1 MSEEKKSFSFGF
13 SKVKKPI
20 LADSAIR
27 DEATKDFIEETDYVK
42 EVNHS
47 GIEGTKKKIVK
58 EELVIPCPGNTYKK
72 KSEKNEKKEDNDL
85 LTSKDEKDLTDEE
98 KAAKALLQDA
108 RSWKENQDDEKNPND
123 NLVIQANANDY
134 GVADEKALF
143 EADIDSRPE
152 VSSQEHYDNVPVDGF
167 GMAMLRGMGFKANEG
182 IGGFR
187 KAKIDCIEPVMRPK
201 GLGLGASIPKAK
213 KADSSNKTDN
223 KNEKLVLKKGAF
235 VRIISGNSKDQDGV
249 KLKGQYGE
257 VEGLDEDNAR
267 VIVRIRGESISVSEN
282 VIQLVDYKE
291 YKKMK
296 NTINADQYD
305 EYSKKQKER
314 EKEWKKKEENDE
326 ETNTSSSRKRSSKN
340 DTNYDDDD
348 SQDKEYYAKKSKKSK
363 KSTWVRR
370 GLRVRIVDK
379 RSKYYKEKV
388 IVNDVVS
395 YDQIECVT
403 KSGKVLD
410 NIDPYDVE
418 TVIPK
423 EELSIVMIVRGSDF
437 KGKVA
442 ELLKTD
448 FKREMLAVRL
458 LPDKDEVLKLSFDDV
473 CEMTGDV
480 ADFF

>member
-1 MSEEKKSFSFGF
+1 
-13 SKVKKPI
+13 
-20 LADSAIR
+20 
-27 DEATKDFIEETDYVK
+27 
-42 EVNHS
+42 
-47 GIEGTKKKIVK
+47 
-58 EELVIPCPGNTYKK
+58 
-72 KSEKNEKKEDNDL
+72 
-85 LTSKDEKDLTDEE
+85 
-98 KAAKALLQDA
+98 
-108 RSWKENQDDEKNPND
+108 
-123 NLVIQANANDY
+123 
-134 GVADEKALF
+134 
-143 EADIDSRPE
+143 
-152 VSSQEHYDNVPVDGF
+152 
-167 GMAMLRGMGFKANEG
+167 MLPFQ
-182 IGGFR
+182 
-187 KAKIDCIEPVMRPK
+187 
-201 GLGLGASIPKAK
+201 K

-314 EKEWKKKEENDE
+314 EKEWKKNEENDE

-340 DTNYDDDD
+340 DNYDDDD

>member
-13 SKVKKPI
+13 SKVKKPN
-20 LADSAIR
+20 LGDSAIR
-27 DEATKDFIEETDYVK
+27 DESTKDFIEETDYVK
-42 EVNHS
+42 EVTHS

-58 EELVIPCPGNTYKK
+58 EELVIPCPGNTVGNIFKK
-72 KSEKNEKKEDNDL
+72 TSEKIEKKEDEL
-85 LTSKDEKDLTDEE
+85 LISKDEKDLTDEE
-98 KAAKALLQDA
+98 KAAKALLEESK
-108 RSWKENQDDEKNPND
+108 RWKENQDDEKNPND
-123 NLVIQANANDY
+123 NLVIPANANDY
-134 GVADEKALF
+134 GMVDEKALF
-143 EADIDSRPE
+143 EADLDSRPE
-152 VSSQEHYDNVPVDGF
+152 VSSLEHYDNVPIDGF

-282 VIQLVDYKE
+282 VILLVDHKE

-296 NTINADQYD
+296 NTINADQFD

-314 EKEWKKKEENDE
+314 EKEWKKNEENE
-326 ETNTSSSRKRSSKN
+326 ETNSRKRHSKN
-340 DTNYDDDD
+340 DNYDDDQHQEED
-348 SQDKEYYAKKSKKSK
+348 REYSKKSKKSK

-448 FKREMLAVRL
+448 FKREMIAVRL
-458 LPDKDEVLKLSFDDV
+458 LPDKEKIEKLSFDDV